1 MATKLKNLK
10 IRKVDFVEEGAN
22 PDADIKIKK
31 RREEGQTAEKI
42 GSRERG
48 SILKRLFGFIGK
60 AAGMDQEEI
69 DSAVDEI
76 QKDASVS
83 FNEKIKEINYRKI
96 MDEIWETCYALQSS
110 FCSILNDEEM
120 DSTSAEAA
128 MKESL
133 GEFDAL
139 MQGAISS
146 WVNGKTI
153 NIIRKKDVVSEEEL
167 EVMKSA
173 VKRLKKAMKESGK
186 NVALDDL
193 DEDFRENRSGKENQK
208 GEGEEMKIDKSK
220 LTPAERAFLESIE
233 KRYGTGEETGTIGEE
248 SIVGATGQ
256 SPAPMAIPTNSLAA
270 SATAAPV
277 VTKSAPQTVAEVP
290 ALQTNPQEDIYKG
303 LHPAVVAELEGLR
316 KFREE
321 AEDKELAGIAKKYA
335 IIGKKEEELV
345 PTLKSLKV
353 AGGTAYQDMI
363 AVLDQAVVAV
373 EKSGIFS
380 EIGKSGHGS
389 AAGCAWAEAEAKATE
404 LMKSKTGLSKAQAL
418 DEVFMENPELAVRCE
433 KEE

>member
-31 RREEGQTAEKI
+31 RREEGTAGEV

-48 SILKRLFGFIGK
+48 NLLKKLFGFIGK

-83 FNEKIKEINYRKI
+83 FNEKIKEVNYRKI

-110 FCSILNDEEM
+110 FCSIINDEEM

-139 MQGAISS
+139 VQGAISS

-153 NIIRKKDVVSEEEL
+153 NIIRKKNEVSEEEL

-173 VKRLKKAMKESGK
+173 VKRLKKAMEESGN

-193 DEDFRENRSGKENQK
+193 DEDFRENRSGKEDQK

-233 KRYGTGEETGTIGEE
+233 KRYGMGEEMGTVGEE
-248 SIVGATGQ
+248 STVGAIGQ
-256 SPAPMAIPTNSLAA
+256 ILAPGTIPTNQLAA

-277 VTKSAPQTVAEVP
+277 VTKSAPQTVAETP

-303 LHPAVVAELEGLR
+303 LHPAVVTELEELR

-321 AEDKELAGIAKKYA
+321 AEDRELAGIAKKYA

-345 PTLKSLKV
+345 PTLKSLKA

-363 AVLDQAVVAV
+363 AVLDQAVIAV

-380 EIGKSGHGS
+380 EIGKSVHGS
-389 AAGCAWAEAEAKATE
+389 IANGAWAEAEAKASE
-404 LMKSKTGLSKAQAL
+404 LMKSKMGLSKAQAL
-418 DEVFMENPELAVRCE
+418 DAVFMENPELAARCE

>member
-31 RREEGQTAEKI
+31 RREEGTAGEV

-48 SILKRLFGFIGK
+48 NILKKLFGFIGK

-83 FNEKIKEINYRKI
+83 FNEKIKEVNYRKI

-110 FCSILNDEEM
+110 FCSIINDEEM

-133 GEFDAL
+133 DEFDAL
-139 MQGAISS
+139 VQGAISS

-153 NIIRKKDVVSEEEL
+153 NIIRKNNVVSEEEL

-173 VKRLKKAMKESGK
+173 VKQLKKAMEESGN
-186 NVALDDL
+186 NVTLDDL
-193 DEDFRENRSGKENQK
+193 DEDFRENRSGKEDQK

-233 KRYGTGEETGTIGEE
+233 KRYGTGEETGTIGGE
-248 SIVGATGQ
+248 STVE
-256 SPAPMAIPTNSLAA
+256 A

-277 VTKSAPQTVAEVP
+277 VTKSAPQTVAETP

-303 LHPAVVAELEGLR
+303 LHPAVVTELEELR

-321 AEDKELAGIAKKYA
+321 AEDRELAGIAKKYA
-335 IIGKKEEELV
+335 IIGRKEEELV
-345 PTLKSLKV
+345 PLFKSLKA

-363 AVLDQAVVAV
+363 AVLDQAVIAV

-380 EIGKSGHGS
+380 EIGKSVHGS
-389 AAGCAWAEAEAKATE
+389 AAGGAWAEAEAKASE
-404 LMKSKTGLSKAQAL
+404 LMKSKMGLSKAQAL
-418 DEVFMENPELAVRCE
+418 DAVFMENPELAARCE

>member
-31 RREEGQTAEKI
+31 RREEGTAGEV

-48 SILKRLFGFIGK
+48 NLLKKLFGFIGK

-83 FNEKIKEINYRKI
+83 FNEKIKEVNYRKI

-110 FCSILNDEEM
+110 FCSIINDEEM

-139 MQGAISS
+139 VQGAISS

-153 NIIRKKDVVSEEEL
+153 NIIRKKNEVSEEEL

-173 VKRLKKAMKESGK
+173 VKRLKKAMEESGN
-186 NVALDDL
+186 NVAL
-193 DEDFRENRSGKENQK
+193 DEDFRENRSGKEDQK

-233 KRYGTGEETGTIGEE
+233 KRYGTGEE

-256 SPAPMAIPTNSLAA
+256 SQAPMASLANPLA
-270 SATAAPV
+270 TSATAAPV
-277 VTKSAPQTVAEVP
+277 VTKSAPQTVAETP

-303 LHPAVVAELEGLR
+303 LHPAVVTELEELR

-321 AEDKELAGIAKKYA
+321 AEDRELAGIAKKYA
-335 IIGKKEEELV
+335 IIGKREEELV
-345 PTLKSLKV
+345 PTLKSLKA

-404 LMKSKTGLSKAQAL
+404 LMKSKMGLSKAQAL
-418 DEVFMENPELAVRCE
+418 DEVFLENPELSARCE
-433 KEE
+433 

>member
-48 SILKRLFGFIGK
+48 NILKKLFGFIGK

-83 FNEKIKEINYRKI
+83 FNEKIKEVNYRKI

-110 FCSILNDEEM
+110 FCSIINDEEM

-139 MQGAISS
+139 VQGAISS

-173 VKRLKKAMKESGK
+173 VKRLKKAMEESGN
-186 NVALDDL
+186 NVTLDDL
-193 DEDFRENRSGKENQK
+193 DEDFRENRSGKEDQK

-233 KRYGTGEETGTIGEE
+233 KRYGTGEE

-256 SPAPMAIPTNSLAA
+256 SQAPMASLANPLA
-270 SATAAPV
+270 TSATAAPV
-277 VTKSAPQTVAEVP
+277 VTKSAPQTVAEMP

-303 LHPAVVAELEGLR
+303 LHPAVVTELEELR

-321 AEDKELAGIAKKYA
+321 AEDRELAGIAKKYA

-345 PTLKSLKV
+345 PLFKSLKA

-380 EIGKSGHGS
+380 EIGKSVHGS
-389 AAGCAWAEAEAKATE
+389 AAGGAWAEAEAKASE
-404 LMKSKTGLSKAQAL
+404 LMKSKMGLSKAQAL
-418 DEVFMENPELAVRCE
+418 DAVFMENPELAARCE

>member
-31 RREEGQTAEKI
+31 RREEGTAGEV

-48 SILKRLFGFIGK
+48 NILKKLFGFIGK

-83 FNEKIKEINYRKI
+83 FNEKIKEVNYRKI

-110 FCSILNDEEM
+110 FCSIINDEEM

-133 GEFDAL
+133 DEFDAL
-139 MQGAISS
+139 VQGAISS

-153 NIIRKKDVVSEEEL
+153 NIIRKNNVVSEEEL

-173 VKRLKKAMKESGK
+173 VKQLKKAMEESGN
-186 NVALDDL
+186 NVTLDDL
-193 DEDFRENRSGKENQK
+193 DEDFRENRSGKEDQK

-233 KRYGTGEETGTIGEE
+233 KRYGTGEETGTVGGE
-248 SIVGATGQ
+248 STVG
-256 SPAPMAIPTNSLAA
+256 A
-270 SATAAPV
+270 SATAAAV
-277 VTKSAPQTVAEVP
+277 VTKSAPQTVAEMP
-290 ALQTNPQEDIYKG
+290 ALQTNSQEDIYKG
-303 LHPAVVAELEGLR
+303 LHPAVVTELEELR

-321 AEDKELAGIAKKYA
+321 AEDRELAGIAKKYA

-345 PTLKSLKV
+345 PTLKSLKA

-380 EIGKSGHGS
+380 EIGKSVHGS
-389 AAGCAWAEAEAKATE
+389 AVGGAWAEAEAKATE
-404 LMKSKTGLSKAQAL
+404 LMKSKNGLSKAQAL
-418 DEVFMENPELAVRCE
+418 DKVFMENPELAARCE